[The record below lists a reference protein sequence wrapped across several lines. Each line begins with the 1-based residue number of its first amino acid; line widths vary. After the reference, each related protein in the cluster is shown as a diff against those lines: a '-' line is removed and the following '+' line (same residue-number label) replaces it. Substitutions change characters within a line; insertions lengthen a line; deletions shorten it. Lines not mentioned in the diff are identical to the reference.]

1 MNSSQFQGYK
11 ILAAEGKAL
20 LFFFFF
26 PLMKK
31 EKFSTNEQCSW
42 NLLTISEFPLNFLSR
57 ILDTALASCSIP
69 EGRVMKRQKIGT
81 FDFTA
86 CRHKK

>member
-1 MNSSQFQGYK
+1 MNSSQFQGHK

-20 LFFFFF
+20 LFFFP

-57 ILDTALASCSIP
+57 ILDTALASCSVP